1 MERRYL
7 VATLALVATFAIF
20 SREFRSGHLANLP
33 CPRTQLM
40 SELRC
45 ARDYVKAQ
53 LLAKA
58 RPFVNRGVPE
68 EQQMIAELNL
78 PVLAAANEEIT
89 EVQAQIAQQTAEK
102 QCDAAMRA
110 QDRALRA
117 QERTLRSVERAQER
131 AAEISSTAQ
140 ERSMAINERT
150 ALRAQEISTRAI
162 ERAQRVMEKSQWKMD
177 KFQLKMIQPNAP
189 LAPNAPV
196 APMPIDFRVDLPAD
210 FDQQVHAAV
219 ESRLAVKCV
228 RTKVAAQQ
236 YQTVMIQRVN
246 QNMANNVH
254 VVVSAQ
260 DVSGLTAL
268 TQCPKSQTAL
278 RQIEHD
284 VQRFQDH
291 LVRSVDRAF
300 ATL

>member
-20 SREFRSGHLANLP
+20 SRGFNSGHPANLP
-33 CPRTQLM
+33 CSPA
-40 SELRC
+40 ELRSDLAC
-45 ARDYVKAQ
+45 AKQY
-53 LLAKA
+53 LAEQFDAKVRSFVA
-58 RPFVNRGVPE
+58 RGIPDK
-68 EQQMIAELNL
+68 QQMVAELNL

-89 EVQAQIAQQTAEK
+89 EVQAQVAQQTAEK
-102 QCDAAMRA
+102 QCDAAARA
-110 QDRALRA
+110 QDNALRA
-117 QERTLRSVERAQER
+117 QERSLRDVERMQER
-131 AAEISSTAQ
+131 AAEIGARAQ
-140 ERSMAINERT
+140 ESAMAMNERT
-150 ALRAQEISTRAI
+150 TLRAQEISARAM
-162 ERAQRVMEKSQWKMD
+162 ERAQRSLDKSRWKTD
-177 KFQLKMIQPNAP
+177 TFQFKMIQPNAP

-210 FDQQVHAAV
+210 FDQQVHASV

-236 YQTVMIQRVN
+236 YQTVMTQRSS

-254 VVVSAQ
+254 IVVSTQ

-268 TQCPKSQTAL
+268 TQSPKSQTAL
-278 RQIEHD
+278 HRIQHD
-284 VQRFQDH
+284 VRHFQDH
-291 LVRSVDRAF
+291 IVRTVDRAF